1 MQNILAI
8 IIGLAAF
15 IYVIKIFIR
24 QFSQSENNPKCEN
37 CPIPEII
44 NQNKKSIKE

>member
-8 IIGLAAF
+8 IIGIVAS

-24 QFSQSENNPKCEN
+24 QFSQSEKNPKCEN
-37 CPIPEII
+37 CPIPDL
-44 NQNKKSIKE
+44 QKSIKQN